1 MGRMGCFAPDDLRA
15 IAIGEQSGALPQSL
29 NQLAT
34 RYAQRERDRKKLWS
48 AVTYPLMLLL
58 IAPILLNVPALLT
71 GGLSLGGYLIQIT
84 ILPALLLG
92 GRVVVRAVQRRPH
105 HRSAMHTVL
114 RRVPILG
121 AVLKQDRSRAFLSSA
136 RMLMGSGVGI
146 RAAFRDLA
154 VSSEDPQLIAAIQT
168 WEENLEQG
176 VSLSEALSTVE
187 VIDPEARQLLGNAAH
202 SGRLE
207 EALDT
212 LTSLHALAKSHRT
225 QQLYTIVRV
234 GSVLLLAA
242 LLAAWL
248 L

>member
-1 MGRMGCFAPDDLRA
+1 MGRMGCFSPDDLRA

-29 NQLAT
+29 HLLAT
-34 RYAQRERDRKKLWS
+34 RYEQRERDQKKFRS
-48 AVTYPLMLLL
+48 ALSYPLFLLF
-58 IAPILLNVPALLT
+58 IAPVLLNVPALMT
-71 GGLSLGGYLIQIT
+71 GGLSLGRYLLQIT

-92 GRVVVRAVQRRPH
+92 GRMLIRAVQRRP
-105 HRSAMHTVL
+105 RCRIAVYRVL
-114 RRVPILG
+114 CRAPILG
-121 AVLKQDRSRAFLSSA
+121 AILQLDRSRAFLSSA
-136 RMLMGSGVGI
+136 RMLMGAGVGI

-176 VSLSEALSTVE
+176 MSLSEALSRVE
-187 VIDPEARQLLGNAAH
+187 VLDPEARQLLGNAAH

-212 LTSLHALAKSHRT
+212 LTSLHALARGSRT

-234 GSVLLLAA
+234 GSVLLLVA